1 MKTAGRTLLPVL
13 TSLFLTSPLCLA
25 EATSK
30 KPQPEPSEF
39 SASYSAKI
47 GGMPFGGKGS
57 RTFKKDGDEWVLEF
71 GADATFFGM
80 NETSRFKLKD
90 GLVIPADYTYAR
102 SGIGSKAPKNAR
114 FNWKKM
120 EALWQQDDEKS
131 KVAIKPGTQ
140 DALSY
145 QLQLRLDLAS
155 GKKAFSY
162 PVADD
167 DETYQRRLIV
177 EGDEV
182 LETRAGKLNTT
193 RVKVVRDDDDRQ
205 TWIWFAKDWDYVMV
219 KLYQKEKDS
228 DYTIEFREGSV
239 AGKDISGLKDK

>member
-1 MKTAGRTLLPVL
+1 MKIAGRILLPAL
-13 TSLFLTSPLCLA
+13 TSLILTSSLCQA

-30 KPQPEPSEF
+30 KPEPSEF

-57 RTFKKDGDEWVLEF
+57 RTLRKEGDEWVLEF

-80 NETSRFKLKD
+80 NETSRFTLRNSQ
-90 GLVIPADYTYAR
+90 VIPANYTYAR
-102 SGIGSKAPKNAR
+102 TGIGSKAPKNAR
-114 FNWKKM
+114 FDWKKM

-131 KVAIKPGTQ
+131 RVAIKPGTQ

-155 GKKAFSY
+155 GKKEFRY

-167 DETYQRRLIV
+167 DETYERRLVV

-182 LETRAGKLNTT
+182 METRAGKLNTI

-205 TWIWFAKDWDYVMV
+205 TWIWFAKDWDYVLV

-239 AGKDISGLKDK
+239 AGKEISGLKE

>member
-1 MKTAGRTLLPVL
+1 MKTAGRILLPAL
-13 TSLFLTSPLCLA
+13 TSLFLISSPCLA
-25 EATSK
+25 APTSK
-30 KPQPEPSEF
+30 KPQLEPSEF
-39 SASYSAKI
+39 SASYSARVSGI
-47 GGMPFGGKGS
+47 PFGGKGN
-57 RTFKKDGDEWVLEF
+57 RTLKKDGEEWVLEF
-71 GADATFFGM
+71 GAEATFFGM
-80 NETSRFKLKD
+80 NETSRFNLKD
-90 GLVIPADYTYAR
+90 GQIFPADYTYAR

-114 FNWKKM
+114 FDWKKM

-155 GKKAFSY
+155 GKKEFSY

-167 DETYQRRLIV
+167 DETYVRRLVV
-177 EGDEV
+177 EGEEV

-205 TWIWFAKDWDYVMV
+205 TWIWFAKDWDYILV
-219 KLYQKEKDS
+219 KLYQKEKNS